1 MVGTEPS
8 IPSSPMNFL
17 PFMSHKT
24 YPSAGIDAIIKDF
37 PSVVPQGRS
46 NTAYFWSAIIK
57 LFLPTFHIENFFS
70 LSQCQFKFQ
79 EIGLK

>member
-17 PFMSHKT
+17 PFISHKT

-37 PSVVPQGRS
+37 PSVVPQGRLLLERHYQAVFANVS
-46 NTAYFWSAIIK
+46 HRKF
-57 LFLPTFHIENFFS
+57 LFP
-70 LSQCQFKFQ
+70 
-79 EIGLK
+79 